1 MFQVWIRSN
10 INISETSEGTPV
22 RRINKVPNTS
32 ETTTRALKSD
42 SVHKWLECVPKVP
55 SHYCRANSSR
65 IYVEESFESFSHMH
79 LVYTSWCQTN
89 NVDAVKR
96 KKFQEILKEKKISIF
111 KPRKD
116 QCDICVG
123 HKQGNIPDDVYQLHI
138 KKKDEA
144 RAAKTEAINKI
155 SDDVIVVSMD
165 MQSVLL
171 CPKLL
176 VSEQYYK
183 MKLGLHN
190 YTFHVKNN
198 KNVYL
203 YVWHEG
209 DGGVTANNVT
219 SCIINFIE
227 KYCCQYKKVIL
238 ISDGCAYQNKNKT
251 LCNSLSNLSTA
262 KGIMIEQII
271 LEKGHT
277 MMEVDS
283 VHSTLEKKF
292 KGPIYSPSDY
302 ISRMR
307 DARPS
312 QPYIVH
318 HIKYTFFLN
327 YEDVPGGFSSIRPG
341 RKTGDATVTDI
352 RGLLYFNGDVKYKLR
367 HTDEWTNLPQRRTN
381 TAPIREPISLYDCP
395 LKIDS
400 TKFSHLQSLKQYMH
414 RDYHLFYENLS
425 H

>member
-1 MFQVWIRSN
+1 MN
-10 INISETSEGTPV
+10 E
-22 RRINKVPNTS
+22 VPNTS
-32 ETTTRALKSD
+32 EPTTRALKSD
-42 SVHKWLECVPKVP
+42 SVLKWLECVPKVP

-65 IYVEESFESFSHMH
+65 IYVDESFESFTHMH
-79 LVYTSWCQTN
+79 SVYSSWCQDS
-89 NVDAVKR
+89 NVDSVKR
-96 KKFQEILKEKKISIF
+96 KKIQEILKEAKISIF

-116 QCDICVG
+116 QCDICVA

-138 KKKDEA
+138 IKKDEA
-144 RAAKTEAINKI
+144 RAAKTEAINQI

-171 CPKLL
+171 CPKLH

-227 KYCCQYKKVIL
+227 EYCCQYKKVIL
-238 ISDGCAYQNKNKT
+238 ISDGCAYQNKNKI
-251 LCNSLSNLSTA
+251 LCNALSSLSTA

-277 MMEVDS
+277 MMEVYS

-307 DARPS
+307 EARPS

-318 HIKYTFFLN
+318 HLDYTFFLN
-327 YEDVPGGFSSIRPG
+327 YEDVPGGFSSIRPQIR
-341 RKTGDATVTDI
+341 RKTGDPTVTDI
-352 RGLLYFNGDVKYKLR
+352 RGLLYFNGNVQYKLR
-367 HTDEWTNLPQRRTN
+367 HTEEWITLPQRRTT
-381 TAPIREPISLYDCP
+381 TASTREPMRLYDGP

-400 TKFSHLQSLKQYMH
+400 TKFCHLQSLKQYMH
-414 RDYHLFYENLS
+414 RDYHLFYDNLN